1 MKPQSD
7 PDLKRAF
14 LNCLNKLAWSQ
25 RSSQPILDIY
35 EKMLGK
41 TEAEKNAE
49 RLTAIEAELKINRK
63 EAGRLMAVIMRERF
77 RPEHREKKA
86 RLDAQEKA
94 LISEKNSILIN
105 GEGHGTLQELKRYIG
120 SWTITKDLSSFP
132 ESVFTDFEESCTVL
146 SSKMVTFH
154 FRCGL
159 KLTESLYRV
168 VLTSPSYSP
177 TSSHSSLPTSTAPQE
192 CQDRERQKKEENKRA
207 HQNKKV
213 AVQHK
218 IRRA

>member
-1 MKPQSD
+1 MKPQSE

-25 RSSQPILDIY
+25 KSTEPILDIY
-35 EKMLGK
+35 EKMVGK
-41 TEAEKNAE
+41 TEAQKNAE

-86 RLDAQEKA
+86 QLDAQEKA
-94 LISEKNSILIN
+94 LISEKNRILIN
-105 GEGHGTLQELKRYIG
+105 GEGHGTIQELKHFIS
-120 SWTITKDLSSFP
+120 SWTITQDESVFP
-132 ESVFTDFEESCTVL
+132 ESVFTDFVESCTVL
-146 SSKMVTFH
+146 SGKMVTFH

-168 VLTSPSYSP
+168 VLPSPS
-177 TSSHSSLPTSTAPQE
+177 SSHSSLPTSTVAQE
-192 CQDRERQKKEENKRA
+192 CHDRERQKKEENTRA

-218 IRRA
+218 KRRA